1 MTIAPIGVPLIKKI
15 ILCLTH
21 FSSHFTGDSDKKRK
35 IIFID
40 TNDYSRYRRS
50 TNKKN
55 NSVLDALVSVSV
67 RVMS

>member
-35 IIFID
+35 IIFINK
-40 TNDYSRYRRS
+40 TTVASILFSIVRKSIASQAHNRRI
-50 TNKKN
+50 
-55 NSVLDALVSVSV
+55 L
-67 RVMS
+67 

>member
-35 IIFID
+35 IIFI
-40 TNDYSRYRRS
+40 
-50 TNKKN
+50 NKT
-55 NSVLDALVSVSV
+55 LL
-67 RVMS
+67 

>member
-35 IIFID
+35 IIFI
-40 TNDYSRYRRS
+40 
-50 TNKKN
+50 NKTTI
-55 NSVLDALVSVSV
+55 AAIGVSLIKKIILCWTII
-67 RVMS
+67 